1 MINMY
6 WCFKMYLLFILIF
19 DFPNIATP
27 VETGRIQD
35 SELVEASGLV
45 ASHRFP
51 GIYYSIQDSLNPD
64 KVYAMKYNGEA
75 IGNKKNYF

>member
-1 MINMY
+1 MRR
-6 WCFKMYLLFILIF
+6 CVKMYLLFILIF
-19 DFPNIATP
+19 DIAAP

-64 KVYAMKYNGEA
+64 KVYAVNYNGEA
-75 IGNKKNYF
+75 MGINKLFCDR

>member
-1 MINMY
+1 
-6 WCFKMYLLFILIF
+6 MYLLFILIF
-19 DFPNIATP
+19 DIAAP

-64 KVYAMKYNGEA
+64 KVYAVNYNGEA
-75 IGNKKNYF
+75 MGINKLFCDRYLLLLS

>member
-1 MINMY
+1 M
-6 WCFKMYLLFILIF
+6 FHLFIILIF
-19 DFPNIATP
+19 DIPNILATP

-51 GIYYSIQDSLNPD
+51 GIYYSIQDSLNPNN
-64 KVYAMKYNGEA
+64 VYALKYNGEE
-75 IGNKKNYF
+75 IGMNKLFCDR

>member
-1 MINMY
+1 
-6 WCFKMYLLFILIF
+6 MYLLFILIF
-19 DFPNIATP
+19 DFPNIAAP

-64 KVYAMKYNGEA
+64 KVYAVNYNGEA
-75 IGNKKNYF
+75 MGINKLFFDR